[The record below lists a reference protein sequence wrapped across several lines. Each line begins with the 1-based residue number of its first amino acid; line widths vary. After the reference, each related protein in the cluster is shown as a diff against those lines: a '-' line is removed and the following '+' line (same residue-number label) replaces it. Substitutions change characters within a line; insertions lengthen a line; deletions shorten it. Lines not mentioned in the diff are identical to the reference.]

1 MELSLQ
7 PHNWIEDLNKY
18 QASIEIYDLI
28 KQNTPEGK
36 EEAIN
41 LSINEQVL
49 CRFTGYICRIK
60 ENASPNVEESYLLK
74 MKNSLEGVSSVSG
87 QKGVIYVKT
96 LTGKTVEI

>member
-7 PHNWIEDLNKY
+7 PHNWIEDLNRY

-36 EEAIN
+36 QEAIN

-49 CRFTGYICRIK
+49 CRFTGYICKIK

-74 MKNSLEGVSSVSG
+74 MKNSLEGVSLISG
-87 QKGVIYVKT
+87 K
-96 LTGKTVEI
+96 